1 MSSRLFRSVA
11 VMGAAVLALSLGG
24 FLVRDGWS
32 AEPPTGG
39 GHHSHQSMK
48 HDGGAMTDKRALATP
63 KGWRFALPPGSP
75 QAGRKVFAD
84 FECFK
89 CHAVQ
94 GEEFPAPK
102 ADQGGVG
109 PALAGMGAMHPAE
122 YFAEAI
128 INPNASVAWRIKHHK
143 AEKQGFLGADGTS
156 KMPSYNGAMTVQQ
169 LIDVVAYLKSLNSPT
184 KHQH

>member
-11 VMGAAVLALSLGG
+11 VMGAAVLVLSLGG
-24 FLVRDGWS
+24 FLVRDGRS

-48 HDGGAMTDKRALATP
+48 HDGGAMTDKRGLVTP

-143 AEKQGFLGADGTS
+143 AEKQKFLGADGTS

>member
-1 MSSRLFRSVA
+1 MTGGVLVLGVWLFFV
-11 VMGAAVLALSLGG
+11 
-24 FLVRDGWS
+24 FNGWS
-32 AEPPTGG
+32 AEPPAGG
-39 GHHSHQSMK
+39 GHHGHQMMMK
-48 HDGGAMTDKRALATP
+48 QEGGSMTDTRAWATP

-84 FECFK
+84 FECVK

-94 GEEFPAPK
+94 GEEFPVPK
-102 ADQGGVG
+102 ADQGGAG
-109 PALAGMGAMHPAE
+109 PALAGMGGMHPAE

-143 AEKQGFLGADGTS
+143 TEKQRFLGADGKS

-169 LIDVVAYLKSLNSPT
+169 LIDVVAYLKSLTSPT
-184 KHQH
+184 THQH

>member
-1 MSSRLFRSVA
+1 MGNQLFRRTALVS
-11 VMGAAVLALSLGG
+11 GAMLVLGLWS
-24 FLVRDGWS
+24 FFVFNGWS
-32 AEPPTGG
+32 VEPTTGG
-39 GHHSHQSMK
+39 GHHGHQMMK
-48 HDGGAMTDKRALATP
+48 QDGGPMTDKRGLATP

-109 PALAGMGAMHPAE
+109 PALSGMGPMHPAE
-122 YFAEAI
+122 YFAEVI
-128 INPNASVAWRIKHHK
+128 INPNASAAWRVKHHK
-143 AEKQGFLGADGTS
+143 AEKQGFLGADGKS
-156 KMPSYNGAMTVQQ
+156 KMPSYDGAMTVQQ

>member
-1 MSSRLFRSVA
+1 MGNRLLRRRA
-11 VMGAAVLALSLGG
+11 GMGGTIVALSLW
-24 FLVRDGWS
+24 FFFALKGWS
-32 AEPPTGG
+32 AESTTGG
-39 GHHSHQSMK
+39 GHHGHQMTK
-48 HDGGAMTDKRALATP
+48 QDGGPMPAKRGLATP

-89 CHAVQ
+89 CHVVQ
-94 GEEFPAPK
+94 GTEFPAPK

-109 PALAGMGAMHPAE
+109 PALSGMGPMHPAE

-128 INPNASVAWRIKHHK
+128 INPNASAAWRIKHHK
-143 AEKQGFLGADGTS
+143 EEKKGYLGADGKS

-169 LIDVVAYLKSLNSPT
+169 LIDVVAYLKSLDSPT
-184 KHQH
+184 KHPH